1 MNVRIGQSQISK
13 SITSLGADTTPTIL
27 SGVLRDQVINWS
39 GIVRIVGDVTVPKGS
54 ELNIAPG
61 TVVLLDGDAEPQ
73 SDEGADLIIAGSIN
87 CSGTDDNP
95 ITFTSSLS
103 GNTWGQILFDESES
117 AVFKYTNIHQA
128 GHSPKGGHTD
138 HGRVLRVLGS
148 NVLFED
154 LHNFR

>member
-1 MNVRIGQSQISK
+1 M
-13 SITSLGADTTPTIL
+13 
-27 SGVLRDQVINWS
+27 
-39 GIVRIVGDVTVPKGS
+39 
-54 ELNIAPG
+54 
-61 TVVLLDGDAEPQ
+61 
-73 SDEGADLIIAGSIN
+73 
-87 CSGTDDNP
+87 SGTDDNP

-103 GNTWGQILFDESES
+103 GNTWGQILFDESG

-154 LHNFR
+154 CTISDNRGKIGQSDSRNGKDVI